1 MPEAFCSPS
10 KHDLGFV
17 TFALGQQSN
26 SAANRPDCPVAVAI
40 HMSLQEIKAVDRLFP
55 ALDQVE
61 MQLACRHVL
70 DAVSNRSDNGSIDS
84 TSAALQLPASQSI
97 AATVCDEPMPQA
109 TAVDSSH
116 NGSQGQE
123 DQPAWLQ
130 QRDDLDEWILENL
143 NDGPRRL
150 RMVQTLTRMATPFR
164 YGASK
169 VLQALGD
176 LNSENVS

>member
-1 MPEAFCSPS
+1 M
-10 KHDLGFV
+10 
-17 TFALGQQSN
+17 
-26 SAANRPDCPVAVAI
+26 
-40 HMSLQEIKAVDRLFP
+40 DRLFP

-70 DAVSNRSDNGSIDS
+70 DAVSSRSNGGSTNS
-84 TSAALQLPASQSI
+84 TSAALQMPASQSI
-97 AATVCDEPMPQA
+97 AANVGDEPVPKA
-109 TAVDSSH
+109 NPGDSSH
-116 NGSQGQE
+116 NGTLRQE

-130 QRDDLDEWILENL
+130 QRDDLDTWILENL

-150 RMVQTLTRMATPFR
+150 KMVQTLTRLATPFR